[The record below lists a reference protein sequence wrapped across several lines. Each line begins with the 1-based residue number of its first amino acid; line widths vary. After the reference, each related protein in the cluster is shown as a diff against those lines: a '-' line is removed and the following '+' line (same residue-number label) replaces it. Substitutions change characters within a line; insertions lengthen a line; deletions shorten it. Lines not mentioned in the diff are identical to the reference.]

1 MFEFSIMRKIL
12 SKILLLLV
20 LPISVLS
27 QENDFQT
34 WTSIS
39 ASKKIIKKTN
49 LIVKQGARFREN
61 SSLYSKLFTDLKIK
75 SKYNKHFSFAIGYR
89 FSNDWDKQ
97 LELSQ
102 KNRFYSDIYYK
113 DKYKKRFLFDA
124 RARLQT
130 QGNIEGYA
138 ATFRHKSALAYNIP
152 KTKLEPSVALE
163 YFLPFESMLIE
174 KLRYTIGLSH
184 PITKDLDAEI
194 AYRIQQEFYTNNPET
209 LFIFEGKLSYD
220 F

>member
-1 MFEFSIMRKIL
+1 MRTIL
-12 SKILLLLV
+12 SKFFLIFI
-20 LPISVLS
+20 LPISVFS

-34 WTSIS
+34 WTSIL
-39 ASKKIIKKTN
+39 ASKKILKKTN
-49 LIVKQGARFREN
+49 LMIKQGVRFREN
-61 SSLYSKLFTDLKIK
+61 SSLSSKLFTDLKIK
-75 SKYNKHFSFAIGYR
+75 SKYNKRFSFAIGYR
-89 FSNDWDKQ
+89 FSNDWNRQ

-113 DKYKKRFLFDA
+113 DKYKKRFLFDT

-130 QGNIEGYA
+130 QGNIEGYT
-138 ATFRHKSALAYNIP
+138 ATFRQKSAMAYNIP

-194 AYRIQQEFYTNNPET
+194 AYRIQQEFYTDNPVT

>member
-1 MFEFSIMRKIL
+1 MRRIRNKFF
-12 SKILLLLV
+12 LLFI
-20 LPISVLS
+20 LPISVFS

-49 LIVKQGARFREN
+49 LTIKQGVRFREN
-61 SSLYSKLFTDLKIK
+61 SSIYSKLFTDLRIK
-75 SKYNKHFSFAIGYR
+75 RKYNKHFSFAAGYR
-89 FSNDWDKQ
+89 FSNDWDRQ
-97 LELSQ
+97 LELNQ
-102 KNRFYSDIYYK
+102 KNRFYGGIYYK
-113 DKYKKRFLFDA
+113 EKYKKRFLFDV
-124 RARLQT
+124 RARFQA
-130 QGNIEGYA
+130 QGNIAGYSS
-138 ATFRHKSALAYNIP
+138 TFRHKSALAYNIP

-163 YFLPFESMLIE
+163 YFLPFESILIE
-174 KLRYTIGLSH
+174 KLRYTIGLFH

-194 AYRIQQEFYTNNPET
+194 AYRIQQEFYTDNPVT

>member
-1 MFEFSIMRKIL
+1 MRTIQN
-12 SKILLLLV
+12 SILLLLFCTFSS
-20 LPISVLS
+20 IA

-34 WTSIS
+34 WTSFS
-39 ASKKIIKKTN
+39 ANKKIIKNTRLSVKTG
-49 LIVKQGARFREN
+49 LRLREN

-89 FSNDWDKQ
+89 FSNDWNKQ

-113 DKYKKRFLFDA
+113 DKYKKRFFFDA

-130 QGNIEGYA
+130 QGNIEGYS
-138 ATFRHKSALAYNIP
+138 ATFRHKTALAYNLP

-163 YFLPFESMLIE
+163 YFLPFESILIE
-174 KLRYTIGLSH
+174 KLRYTIGISH
-184 PITKDLDAEI
+184 PITKDLDVEL

-209 LFIFEGKLSYD
+209 LFIFEGKLAYD
-220 F
+220 L

>member
-1 MFEFSIMRKIL
+1 MRTIL
-12 SKILLLLV
+12 NKFFLIFI
-20 LPISVLS
+20 LPISVFS
-27 QENDFQT
+27 QGNDFQT
-34 WTSIS
+34 WTSLS

-49 LIVKQGARFREN
+49 LTIKQGVRFREN

-130 QGNIEGYA
+130 QGNIEGYT
-138 ATFRHKSALAYNIP
+138 ATFRHKSVLAYNIP

-163 YFLPFESMLIE
+163 YFLPFESILIE

>member
-12 SKILLLLV
+12 NKFFLIFI
-20 LPISVLS
+20 LPISVFS

-49 LIVKQGARFREN
+49 LTIKQGVRFREN

-97 LELSQ
+97 SKLSQ

-113 DKYKKRFLFDA
+113 DKYKKRFLFDS

-130 QGNIEGYA
+130 QGNMEVYV
-138 ATFRHKSALAYNIP
+138 ATFRHKSTLAYNIP

-163 YFLPFESMLIE
+163 YFLPFESILIE

>member
-1 MFEFSIMRKIL
+1 MRTIQN
-12 SKILLLLV
+12 SILLILFCSFSALA
-20 LPISVLS
+20 

-34 WTSIS
+34 WFSFS
-39 ASKKIIKKTN
+39 VNKKIIKKTT
-49 LIVKQGARFREN
+49 LSVKTGLRLREN
-61 SSLYSKLFTDLKIK
+61 SRLYSKQFTDVKIK
-75 SKYNKHFSFAIGYR
+75 RKYNKSISYAVGYR

-102 KNRFYSDIYYK
+102 KNRVYSDIYYK

-130 QGNIEGYA
+130 QGNIEGYP

-152 KTKLEPSVALE
+152 KIKLEPSVALE

-174 KLRYTIGLSH
+174 KLRYTIRLSH
-184 PITKDLDAEI
+184 PITKDLNAEI
-194 AYRIQQEFYTNNPET
+194 AYRIQQEFYANNPET

>member
-1 MFEFSIMRKIL
+1 MRTIL
-12 SKILLLLV
+12 SKFFLIFI
-20 LPISVLS
+20 LPISVFS

-34 WTSIS
+34 WTSIL
-39 ASKKIIKKTN
+39 ASKKILKKTN
-49 LIVKQGARFREN
+49 LMIKQGVRFREN
-61 SSLYSKLFTDLKIK
+61 SSLSSKLFTDLKIK

-89 FSNDWDKQ
+89 FSNDWNRQ

-113 DKYKKRFLFDA
+113 DKYKKRFLFDT

-130 QGNIEGYA
+130 QGNIEGYT
-138 ATFRHKSALAYNIP
+138 ATFRQKSAMAYNIP

-194 AYRIQQEFYTNNPET
+194 AYRIQQEFYIDNPIT

>member
-1 MFEFSIMRKIL
+1 MRKIL
-12 SKILLLLV
+12 NKFILIFI
-20 LPISVLS
+20 LPISVFS

-34 WTSIS
+34 WISIS

-49 LIVKQGARFREN
+49 LTIKQGVRFREN

-75 SKYNKHFSFAIGYR
+75 NKYNKNFSFAIGYR
-89 FSNDWDKQ
+89 FSNDWNKQ

-113 DKYKKRFLFDA
+113 DKYKKRFLFDV

-130 QGNIEGYA
+130 QGNIEGYP

-152 KTKLEPSVALE
+152 KIKLEPSVALE

-174 KLRYTIGLSH
+174 KLRYTIRLSH
-184 PITKDLDAEI
+184 PITKDFNAEI
-194 AYRIQQEFYTNNPET
+194 AYRIQQEFYSNNPET

>member
-1 MFEFSIMRKIL
+1 MRTIQN
-12 SKILLLLV
+12 SILLLLFCTFSS
-20 LPISVLS
+20 IA

-34 WTSIS
+34 WTSFS
-39 ASKKIIKKTN
+39 ANKKIIKNTRLSVKTG
-49 LIVKQGARFREN
+49 LRLREN

-89 FSNDWDKQ
+89 FSNDWNKQ

-130 QGNIEGYA
+130 QGNIEGYS
-138 ATFRHKSALAYNIP
+138 ATFRHKTALAYNLP

-163 YFLPFESMLIE
+163 YFLPFDSILIE
-174 KLRYTIGLSH
+174 KLRYTIGISH
-184 PITKDLDAEI
+184 PITKDLDVEL
-194 AYRIQQEFYTNNPET
+194 AYRIQQEFYTNNPQT
-209 LFIFEGKLSYD
+209 LFIFEGKLAYD
-220 F
+220 L

>member
-1 MFEFSIMRKIL
+1 MKTIQNS
-12 SKILLLLV
+12 ILLLLFCSF
-20 LPISVLS
+20 SVLA

-34 WTSIS
+34 WSSFS
-39 ASKKIIKKTN
+39 ANKKIIKNTRLSVKTG
-49 LIVKQGARFREN
+49 LRLREN
-61 SSLYSKLFTDLKIK
+61 SSFYSKQFVDVKIK
-75 SKYNKHFSFAIGYR
+75 LKYNKRISYAVGYR

-113 DKYKKRFLFDA
+113 EKYKKRFLFDA
-124 RARLQT
+124 RARLQI
-130 QGNIEGYA
+130 QGNIEEYA

-163 YFLPFESMLIE
+163 YFLPFESILIE

-184 PITKDLDAEI
+184 PITKDLDAKI
-194 AYRIQQEFYTNNPET
+194 SYRIQQEFYTNNPET

>member
-1 MFEFSIMRKIL
+1 MRKIL
-12 SKILLLLV
+12 NRFFLSFI
-20 LPISVLS
+20 LPISVFS

-39 ASKKIIKKTN
+39 ASKKIIKKTD
-49 LIVKQGARFREN
+49 LTIKQGVRFREN
-61 SSLYSKLFTDLKIK
+61 SSLYSKLFTELEIK

-89 FSNDWDKQ
+89 FSNDWNKQ
-97 LELSQ
+97 LALSQ

-113 DKYKKRFLFDA
+113 DKYKKRFLFDV

-130 QGNIEGYA
+130 QGDIEGYA
-138 ATFRHKSALAYNIP
+138 TTFRHKSALAYNIP

-174 KLRYTIGLSH
+174 KLRYTIRLSH

-194 AYRIQQEFYTNNPET
+194 AYRIQQEFYANNPQT
-209 LFIFEGKLSYD
+209 LFIFEGKLAYNL
-220 F
+220 

>member
-1 MFEFSIMRKIL
+1 MRTIL
-12 SKILLLLV
+12 SKFFLIFI
-20 LPISVLS
+20 LPISVFS

-34 WTSIS
+34 WTSIL
-39 ASKKIIKKTN
+39 ASKKILKKTN
-49 LIVKQGARFREN
+49 LTIKQGARFREN
-61 SSLYSKLFTDLKIK
+61 SSLSSKIFTDLKIK
-75 SKYNKHFSFAIGYR
+75 SRYNKRFSFAIGYR
-89 FSNDWDKQ
+89 FSNDWNRQ
-97 LELSQ
+97 SELSQ

-113 DKYKKRFLFDA
+113 DKYKKRFLFDT

-138 ATFRHKSALAYNIP
+138 ATFRQKSAMAYNIP

-220 F
+220 L

>member
-1 MFEFSIMRKIL
+1 MRTIRNSILFLLFFSF
-12 SKILLLLV
+12 SGF
-20 LPISVLS
+20 S

-39 ASKKIIKKTN
+39 VSRKIIKKTN
-49 LIVKQGARFREN
+49 LTIKQGVRFREN

-89 FSNDWDKQ
+89 FSNDWNKQ
-97 LELSQ
+97 LELTQ
-102 KNRFYSDIYYK
+102 KNRLYSDIFYK
-113 DKYKKRFLFDA
+113 EKYKKRFLFDA
-124 RARLQT
+124 RARFQT
-130 QGNIEGYA
+130 QGNIEEYA
-138 ATFRHKSALAYNIP
+138 TTFRHKSALAYNIP
-152 KTKLEPSVALE
+152 KIKLEPSAALE
-163 YFLPFESMLIE
+163 YFLPFENMLID

-184 PITKDLDAEI
+184 PITKDLNAEI
-194 AYRIQQEFYTNNPET
+194 AYRIQQEFYANNPET

>member
-1 MFEFSIMRKIL
+1 MRKIL
-12 SKILLLLV
+12 NKFILIFI
-20 LPISVLS
+20 LPISVFS

-34 WTSIS
+34 WASIS

-49 LIVKQGARFREN
+49 LTIKQGVRFREN

-89 FSNDWDKQ
+89 FSNDWNKQ

-130 QGNIEGYA
+130 QGNIEEYA

-152 KTKLEPSVALE
+152 KTKLEPLVALE
-163 YFLPFESMLIE
+163 YFLPFESMLID
-174 KLRYTIGLSH
+174 KLRYTIGISH
-184 PITKDLDAEI
+184 PITKDLDVKL
-194 AYRIQQEFYTNNPET
+194 AYRIQQEFYTNNPQT
-209 LFIFEGKLSYD
+209 LFIFEGKLAYD

>member
-1 MFEFSIMRKIL
+1 MRTIL
-12 SKILLLLV
+12 NKFFLIFI
-20 LPISVLS
+20 LPISVFS

-49 LIVKQGARFREN
+49 LTIKQGVRFREN

-89 FSNDWDKQ
+89 FSNDWNTQ

-102 KNRFYSDIYYK
+102 KNRFYSDIHYK
-113 DKYKKRFLFDA
+113 NKYKRRFLFSA
-124 RARLQT
+124 RARFQT

-152 KTKLEPSVALE
+152 KIKLEPSVALE
-163 YFLPFESMLIE
+163 YFLPSGSMLIE
-174 KLRYTIGLSH
+174 KLRYTIGISH

-194 AYRIQQEFYTNNPET
+194 AYRIQQEFYTNSPQT
-209 LFIFEGKLSYD
+209 LFIFEGKLAYD
-220 F
+220 L

>member
-1 MFEFSIMRKIL
+1 MRTIL
-12 SKILLLLV
+12 RKFFLIFI
-20 LPISVLS
+20 LPISVFS

-49 LIVKQGARFREN
+49 LTIKQGVRFREN

-97 LELSQ
+97 FELSQ
-102 KNRFYSDIYYK
+102 KSRVYSDIYYK
-113 DKYKKRFLFDA
+113 DKYKKRFLFDT

-130 QGNIEGYA
+130 QGNIEGYT
-138 ATFRHKSALAYNIP
+138 ATFRHKSVLAYNIP

-174 KLRYTIGLSH
+174 KLRYTIELSH